1 MSGVEAPLSVHP
13 GQRNPTIELFL
24 VTQPGRMADPAGT
37 RPRRIAGEETGPVL
51 GSLLSRATRL
61 PAEELRWEKDRHGKP
76 HFVDRGMRRQF
87 SFSYSHAEGSLLLAV
102 SDGRPIGVDLEV
114 RRPIPERDSIIERY
128 FHPDERADYESTP
141 IDEREAAFVRL
152 WVRKEAFVKA
162 VGLGLS
168 MDLCRFSVA
177 TPDGR
182 VRLADA
188 RLLAPGAPKDWWMFN
203 LTLPAPFLGAV
214 CTDHPAAR
222 LRLHAEEAVEVPN
235 GLSL

>member
-1 MSGVEAPLSVHP
+1 MQPD
-13 GQRNPTIELFL
+13 QRNPTIELFL

-37 RPRRIAGEETGPVL
+37 RPRRIAGAESSPVVR
-51 GSLLSRATRL
+51 SLLSRATRL

-76 HFVDRGMRRQF
+76 RFVDRELRRRF

-102 SDGRPIGVDLEV
+102 SDGRLIGVDLEA
-114 RRPIPERDSIIERY
+114 RRPIPERDSMVERY
-128 FHPDERADYESTP
+128 FHPDERTDYESTP
-141 IDEREAAFVRL
+141 IDVREAAFVRL

-168 MDLCRFSVA
+168 MDLRRFSVA

-182 VRLADA
+182 VRLAEA
-188 RLLAPGAPKDWWMFN
+188 RLLAPDAPKAWWVVD

-214 CTDHPAAR
+214 CCDHPAAN
-222 LRLHAEEAVEVPN
+222 LVLHAEQAVVVPD